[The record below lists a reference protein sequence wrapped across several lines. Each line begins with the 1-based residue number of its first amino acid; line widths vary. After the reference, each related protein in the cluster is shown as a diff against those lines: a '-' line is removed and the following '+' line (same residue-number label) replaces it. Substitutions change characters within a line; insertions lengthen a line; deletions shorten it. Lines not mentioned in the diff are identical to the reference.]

1 MFGSLVLFF
10 VGESGKSFFG
20 ICRFERRNGYV
31 VGGLIVSCFWFCE
44 RLGEGC
50 FVVGSV
56 WGL

>member
-1 MFGSLVLFF
+1 LFF